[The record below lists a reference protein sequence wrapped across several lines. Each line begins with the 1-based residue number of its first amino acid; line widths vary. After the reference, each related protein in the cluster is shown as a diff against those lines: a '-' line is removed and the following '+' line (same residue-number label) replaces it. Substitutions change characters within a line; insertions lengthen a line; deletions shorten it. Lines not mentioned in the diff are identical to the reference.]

1 MNIFTEKEKS
11 EMNINP
17 LQNENLTFA
26 KPTFYKI
33 PAQKQ
38 QRIID
43 IAKTEFAQNGFN
55 AANINII
62 AKKADISIGSL
73 YNYFDSKDDLFLTV
87 ACNGLHEMINVISLG
102 MRFSGNVSVDVKNLI
117 KLVIEFIIK
126 EKELSMIYNEVA
138 YAKTSANLQ
147 VAQKYAKDNLFFI
160 YKQIVQSGIDD
171 KLIRN
176 DVDID
181 TIIFVLDAIFSAIRL
196 AFTNDDPNSLC
207 DFASEKLKSDI
218 DFFAENIAKILQ
230 SSFEIKNDDK

>member
-1 MNIFTEKEKS
+1 MIIDS
-11 EMNINP
+11 

-26 KPTFYKI
+26 KSTFYKI
-33 PAQKQ
+33 PAEKQ

-43 IAKTEFAQNGFN
+43 IAKSEFAQNGFN

-181 TIIFVLDAIFSAIRL
+181 TIIFALDAIFSAIRL
-196 AFTNDDPNSLC
+196 AFTNDDPNPLC